1 MSERQRP
8 VGQQIARHWPPTSVM
23 EVEWSSHFTNV
34 SHRRLRGSL
43 EGNPQ
48 PGDRLRFVFVFVLRV
63 ACVRAGEAKLRVRAR
78 CRVFLLT
85 LASALGSSVPFAAPL
100 RSPGRGVYVG
110 FKAKWVQ
117 ICAALLSLRVFYVGF
132 MRVLHKTHVYG
143 MGFMMN
149 PLKTH
154 VWCIS
159 CRKNLIKTRV

>member
-1 MSERQRP
+1 MRTDNALL
-8 VGQQIARHWPPTSVM
+8 VL
-23 EVEWSSHFTNV
+23 EVK
-34 SHRRLRGSL
+34 GKPG
-43 EGNPQ
+43 GNPE
-48 PGDRLRFVFVFVLRV
+48 PGDRLRFVFVFVSCV

-85 LASALGSSVPFAAPL
+85 LASAVGSSPPFAASL

-110 FKAKWVQ
+110 FKAKWIQ
-117 ICAALLSLRVFYVGF
+117 ICPGLRSLRVFYVGF
-132 MRVLHKTHVYG
+132 MKVLHKTRVYG
-143 MGFMMN
+143 MGFMAN